1 MSTVPQISQTTPR
14 ITPADLKM
22 TKDGWSA
29 KEVGGTVYVAV
40 GTSPIHIKYAY
51 GDESKIDRM
60 TERDCYGL
68 HKSVE
73 DLPGFISALEEMAE
87 HHRQKARLG
96 RREEDSKIRT
106 PWGESQGCTVYGPG
120 VKAHSTAGHG
130 GFQVF
135 SKVNKVI
142 PEPYRNADGW
152 YEEDAEWAKVA
163 AGLPHLFTD
172 YELRLADKTLRNW
185 FPDEYEAVN
194 GIVLKEGESRN
205 KDERLFKERHANDWI
220 VTAASMSKDHE
231 GMVEC
236 WATLGGV
243 RGGWYNGV
251 EVSPEKKEFLVPKDE
266 YNMGRFG
273 FVIDPDRHQEI
284 GAGAKPGM

>member
-1 MSTVPQISQTTPR
+1 MSTEPQESQMPPK

-29 KEVGGTVYVAV
+29 KAVGSTIYVAV

-51 GDESKIDRM
+51 GDESKIERM
-60 TERDCYGL
+60 TEGDCYGL
-68 HKSVE
+68 HKTVE
-73 DLPGFISALEEMAE
+73 DIPGFIAALEEMAE

-96 RREEDSKIRT
+96 RQEESSKVRT

-120 VKAHSTAGHG
+120 VKAHSTSSHG
-130 GFQVF
+130 GFKVF
-135 SKVNKVI
+135 ANVNKVI

-163 AGLPHLFTD
+163 AGLPHLFTE

-185 FPDEYEAVN
+185 YPDEYEQVN
-194 GIVLKEGESRN
+194 GVIIPEGQSHK
-205 KDERLFKERHANDWI
+205 KDERIFKERHANDWVVI
-220 VTAASMSKDHE
+220 AASRSDNHPD
-231 GMVEC
+231 MVEC

-243 RGGWYNGV
+243 RGGWFNGV

-266 YNMGRFG
+266 YTVGKYG
-273 FVIDPDRHQEI
+273 FVIDPDRHQELN
-284 GAGAKPGM
+284 AGTKLGM